1 MAASSSFYRT
11 GEPLYTLWFHFCIYF
26 LPLASLLLHESS
38 SVRCRWFGKQ
48 FVEVSES
55 YLEACGAT
63 VYFVETPQ
71 ARVPEGFSLHSSQ
84 YHWQEMEADMPD
96 GDALEDL

>member
-1 MAASSSFYRT
+1 M
-11 GEPLYTLWFHFCIYF
+11 
-26 LPLASLLLHESS
+26 
-38 SVRCRWFGKQ
+38 K
-48 FVEVSES
+48 
-55 YLEACGAT
+55 ACGAT

>member
-1 MAASSSFYRT
+1 VSRSTRYGFISTYIFCLL
-11 GEPLYTLWFHFCIYF
+11 PLYSCTNHHRC
-26 LPLASLLLHESS
+26 
-38 SVRCRWFGKQ
+38 CRWFGKQ

-63 VYFVETPQ
+63 VYFIKSPQ

-84 YHWQEMEADMPD
+84 CHWQEMEADMPE